1 MMLAMGLSY
10 MAFIVFSC
18 GMWDAASVWFAE
30 QCHVRAQD
38 SNQRNTGPPAA
49 EHANLTAQPR
59 CQPPQ
64 GNTVSNLIMIIPPIF
79 GAIQSVRDGLEK
91 RYIASYLA
99 LTVVGMGSWCFHMT
113 LKYEMQLLDELPM
126 IYSCCIFV
134 YCMFEC
140 FKMKNSV
147 NYHLL
152 FTLVLFSLIVTTV
165 YLKVKEP
172 IFQQVMY
179 GMLVFTLVLRSVYI
193 VTWVYPWLRGLGY
206 TSLGLFLLGF
216 LLWNIDN
223 IFCESLRNFRKKVP
237 PIIGVT
243 TQFHAWWH
251 ILTGLGSY
259 LHILFSLYTRTLYLR
274 YRPKVKFLFG
284 IWPVI
289 LFEPLRK
296 H

>member
-1 MMLAMGLSY
+1 M
-10 MAFIVFSC
+10 
-18 GMWDAASVWFAE
+18 
-30 QCHVRAQD
+30 
-38 SNQRNTGPPAA
+38 
-49 EHANLTAQPR
+49 
-59 CQPPQ
+59 
-64 GNTVSNLIMIIPPIF
+64 
-79 GAIQSVRDGLEK
+79 
-91 RYIASYLA
+91 
-99 LTVVGMGSWCFHMT
+99 VGMGSWCFHMT

-140 FKMKNSV
+140 FKIKNSV

-172 IFQQVMY
+172 VFHQVMY
-179 GMLVFTLVLRSVYI
+179 GMLVFTLVLRSIYI

-206 TSLGLFLLGF
+206 TSLGIFLLGF
-216 LLWNIDN
+216 FLWNIDN
-223 IFCESLRNFRKKVP
+223 IFCDSLRNLRKKLP

-259 LHILFSLYTRTLYLR
+259 LHILFSLYTRTLYLK

-289 LFEPLRK
+289 LFEHLRK

>member
-1 MMLAMGLSY
+1 MAPAADREGYWGLTTSTLDWCEENYAVTWY
-10 MAFIVFSC
+10 MAEF
-18 GMWDAASVWFAE
+18 W
-30 QCHVRAQD
+30 
-38 SNQRNTGPPAA
+38 
-49 EHANLTAQPR
+49 
-59 CQPPQ
+59 
-64 GNTVSNLIMIIPPIF
+64 NTVSNLIMIIPPIF
-79 GAIQSVRDGLEK
+79 GAIQSIRDGLEK

-140 FKMKNSV
+140 FKTKNSV

-172 IFQQVMY
+172 IFHQVMY
-179 GMLVFTLVLRSVYI
+179 GMLVFTLVLRSIYI

-206 TSLGLFLLGF
+206 TSLGVFLLGF

-223 IFCESLRNFRKKVP
+223 IFCDSLRNFRKKVP

>member
-1 MMLAMGLSY
+1 
-10 MAFIVFSC
+10 MA
-18 GMWDAASVWFAE
+18 
-30 QCHVRAQD
+30 
-38 SNQRNTGPPAA
+38 PAA
-49 EHANLTAQPR
+49 DREGYWGPTTSTLDWCEENYAVTW
-59 CQPPQ
+59 
-64 GNTVSNLIMIIPPIF
+64 
-79 GAIQSVRDGLEK
+79 
-91 RYIASYLA
+91 YIAEFL
-99 LTVVGMGSWCFHMT
+99 VGMGSWCFHMT

-152 FTLVLFSLIVTTV
+152 FILVLFSLIVTTV

-172 IFQQVMY
+172 IFHQVMY
-179 GMLVFTLVLRSVYI
+179 GMLVFTLVLRSIYI

-206 TSLGLFLLGF
+206 TSLGIFLLGF

-223 IFCESLRNFRKKVP
+223 IFCDSLRNFRKKMP
-237 PIIGVT
+237 PIIGVA

-259 LHILFSLYTRTLYLR
+259 LHILFSLYTRTLYLK